1 MKDKATKNGVK
12 KPIFKKWWFWVIVVV
27 ILAAIFGN
35 TGAKKGVEV
44 GAQDAI
50 NSMEQQAT
58 LSVQQNSRQRKSK
71 TKAQQ
76 KMIFPLWLPMFLM
89 M

>member
-35 TGAKKGVEV
+35 TGTKDSVEDGAKDTITQSGLRK
-44 GAQDAI
+44 I
-50 NSMEQQAT
+50 YK
-58 LSVQQNSRQRKSK
+58 NSRQRKSK

>member
-35 TGAKKGVEV
+35 TGTKDSVED
-44 GAQDAI
+44 GTKDTISSAD
-50 NSMEQQAT
+50 
-58 LSVQQNSRQRKSK
+58 SRQRKSK

-76 KMIFPLWLPMFLM
+76 KMIFPLLLQCS
-89 M
+89 